1 MFAKPQWG
9 IYLNGVA
16 ALVPDNIIAVD
27 FKNDWRIA
35 DYPQEEGAFQ
45 SYNKVLTPYD
55 VKVTMTKGGAGLLSA
70 IGIGS
75 SANVKSFIAAVE
87 MAAASLNLYDVMTP
101 DRTYHSANIT
111 HYDYKRSA
119 ENGVSLLTVELWLQ
133 QIRVTATTAF
143 TNTAAPD
150 GMDPANTGS
159 VQATT
164 PTPAQ
169 AASAPETPTQAAAAA
184 QTTTPTNSLA
194 TSTNAQGDTFQQTN
208 TPTPGQDAQVE
219 FTQATPQ
226 PTNGEWGPVHSGFL
240 NGSKPPA

>member
-1 MFAKPQWG
+1 MPATGIPLLATINQIEGTAVLLAADAAIVLHMFAKPQWG

-16 ALVPDNIIAVD
+16 ALVADNIIAVD

-164 PTPAQ
+164 PPASQ
-169 AASAPETPTQAAAAA
+169 SDIETIKSFNQ
-184 QTTTPTNSLA
+184 
-194 TSTNAQGDTFQQTN
+194 STAGTGIS
-208 TPTPGQDAQVE
+208 PGQTAPGLL
-219 FTQATPQ
+219 T
-226 PTNGEWGPVHSGFL
+226 
-240 NGSKPPA
+240 